1 MNTTQSQGHLGV
13 LEINGF
19 NSSGFYASDIKAIFE
34 AVSDNVLL
42 SF

>member
-1 MNTTQSQGHLGV
+1 MDIAQSQGHLGV

-19 NSSGFYASDIKAIFE
+19 NSSVFYTSNIKAIFE
-34 AVSDNVLL
+34 AVSDTVLL